1 MTETARALASSILA
15 FSSATHASRSA
26 AVAALKVCLCP
37 LEVKKN
43 LLAPSVLGSEAS
55 AWKDG
60 VRCEPSSQERILN
73 AYQLDGTLG
82 SGLVLLTEKEETLA
96 SLGSPGLDVVGDVGN
111 LVGLE
116 RGERL
121 EVDGLGAEPEEL
133 LGVDEVPLKILV
145 SV

>member
-1 MTETARALASSILA
+1 M
-15 FSSATHASRSA
+15 
-26 AVAALKVCLCP
+26 
-37 LEVKKN
+37 
-43 LLAPSVLGSEAS
+43 
-55 AWKDG
+55 
-60 VRCEPSSQERILN
+60 N

-96 SLGSPGLDVVGDVGN
+96 SLGSPRLDVVGDVGN